1 MLPQLTPLLA
11 LKLTLV
17 PLLMLA
23 ITWAGQRW
31 GAAVA
36 GWLSGFPVIAGPVL
50 LFVALDHGSGFA
62 ADAALATLANVPA
75 NIAFGLAY
83 AWLATRAPWPLALP
97 AGVGAFFLTTHAL
110 LQLPLKLAVALG
122 ITVAVLALAPHLYPH
137 RHSAPAQRSTTRSEM
152 ALRMLAGG
160 LVAFAISWYAQVL
173 GPRWAGSLS
182 VFPVLGSILAV
193 FTHQLCGAAAAA
205 HLLRGQA
212 IGLIAFSVF
221 CLTLL
226 LTLPWGIAAGF
237 ALALLA
243 AATTQRLSLAII
255 RRQVLAHHRAAG
267 QAPRPGAQ

>member
-1 MLPQLTPLLA
+1 MTATLLPPLALTPLLA

-50 LFVALDHGSGFA
+50 LFVALDHGAGFA

-83 AWLATRAPWPLALP
+83 AWSATRLPWWLSLP
-97 AGVGAFFLTTHAL
+97 AGMGGFFCLTDL
-110 LQLPLKLAVALG
+110 LLRLPLQLPLALALTAAVLAVA
-122 ITVAVLALAPHLYPH
+122 PRLYPH
-137 RHSAPAQRSTTRSEM
+137 QASRPIARVTTQTEI

-160 LVAFAISWYAQVL
+160 IVAFGITLYAQTL
-173 GPRWAGSLS
+173 GARWAGSLS

-193 FTHQLCGAAAAA
+193 FTHVQCSAASTAQ
-205 HLLRGQA
+205 LLRGQA
-212 IGLIAFSVF
+212 IGLIAFSIF
-221 CLTLL
+221 CLSLL
-226 LTLPWGIAAGF
+226 ALLPHGMTVAF
-237 ALALLA
+237 SVALLA
-243 AATTQRLSLAII
+243 AGGTQRLSLALV
-255 RRQVLAHHRAAG
+255 RRQILLKHRG
-267 QAPRPGAQ
+267 HGA

>member
-1 MLPQLTPLLA
+1 MPPLTPLLA

-83 AWLATRAPWPLALP
+83 AWLATRTPWPLALP
-97 AGVGAFFLTTHAL
+97 AGVGAFFLATHAL
-110 LQLPLKLAVALG
+110 LFLPLKLAVALG

-137 RHSAPAQRSTTRSEM
+137 RHSAPAQRITTRSEM

-160 LVAFAISWYAQVL
+160 LVAFAISWYAQAL

-193 FTHQLCGAAAAA
+193 FTHHQCGAAAAA

-221 CLTLL
+221 CLILL
-226 LTLPWGIAAGF
+226 LSLPWGIAAGF

-243 AATTQRLSLAII
+243 ATTTQRLSLAII
-255 RRQVLAHHRAAG
+255 RRQVLAHQRAAG

>member
-1 MLPQLTPLLA
+1 MPELTPLLA

-50 LFVALDHGSGFA
+50 LFVALDHGAGFA

-97 AGVGAFFLTTHAL
+97 AGVGAFFLTTQGL
-110 LQLPLKLAVALG
+110 LQLPLYLPLALG
-122 ITVAVLALAPHLYPH
+122 ITAAVLALAPRLYPH
-137 RHSAPAQRSTTRSEM
+137 RHSAPAHRHTTHAEM

-160 LVAFAISWYAQVL
+160 LVAFAISWQAQSL
-173 GPRWAGSLS
+173 GARWSGSLS

-193 FTHQLCGAAAAA
+193 FTHHQCGAAAAA

-212 IGLIAFSVF
+212 TGLIAFSVF
-221 CLTLL
+221 CLLL
-226 LTLPWGIAAGF
+226 LLSLPWGVATSF
-237 ALALLA
+237 VLALLA
-243 AATTQRLSLAII
+243 AGTTQRLSLAII
-255 RRQVLAHHRAAG
+255 RRQVVAHHRAAR